1 MTEPIE
7 PGGSDPAPGAAPL
20 PPDNPAVIACRA
32 LAAPATVDRTAR
44 TVEVVWSTG
53 ARARNFV
60 PPLGPIVEE
69 LDMAPSAVRMDGLRS
84 GRAPVLDTHRRGAAR
99 DVLGRVTAARIEAGR
114 GYATLQFSAAADVEP
129 VWQRVADGTLQSV
142 SVGYRVHRYEQQ
154 ADPATG
160 QTIHRAVDWE
170 PYEISVVPVPV
181 DGMAVIRGEHP
192 QGDPSP
198 AVEPPLASDPQPSPP
213 IHPQETT
220 MPEPTNAPAAEA
232 APVEPNPTP
241 PEANRAMPTTPP
253 ADAVADATRAERDRI
268 AALGPVL
275 TASRAL
281 VPAATG
287 DALHQ
292 RAIAEGWSADALRG
306 ALWDAM
312 LQGAKPPAI
321 PASPAAAAPASD
333 DPAVVREAM
342 AEAIAIRA
350 MPGYTPAAG
359 GNGRHAEFLGWR
371 PSEMVAELMR
381 ARGERSIPR
390 DTAKLAE
397 RAFHTTSDFPLLLSA
412 AANKMLLAA
421 YQPAQPTYRT
431 IFLRRDFRDFKP
443 HRHLRVGDFPNLVQL
458 SENGEIQAGTMS
470 ESQELV
476 NLSTFARR
484 IRVTRQML
492 VNDDLGAF
500 TDFAAM
506 IGRRVADF
514 ENATAYALL
523 NTATGDGPTLITG
536 AAPVFATGASRLNK
550 AAAGTALDLANL
562 ALGRAAVMRQKT
574 LDGLPIAIGASM
586 RLLVGPSQELAAR
599 QLTVSVQATQTS
611 NANVYAGFVQ
621 PLVDPLIPSNRWY
634 LFSDPLAAPVYV
646 YGYLNGAEGPQ
657 VTTGPVSGVDG
668 VEVSVIFDFGVGA
681 IDWRGAWFNPGL

>member
-1 MTEPIE
+1 M
-7 PGGSDPAPGAAPL
+7 
-20 PPDNPAVIACRA
+20 
-32 LAAPATVDRTAR
+32 LA
-44 TVEVVWSTG
+44 
-53 ARARNFV
+53 
-60 PPLGPIVEE
+60 
-69 LDMAPSAVRMDGLRS
+69 
-84 GRAPVLDTHRRGAAR
+84 
-99 DVLGRVTAARIEAGR
+99 
-114 GYATLQFSAAADVEP
+114 
-129 VWQRVADGTLQSV
+129 
-142 SVGYRVHRYEQQ
+142 
-154 ADPATG
+154 
-160 QTIHRAVDWE
+160 
-170 PYEISVVPVPV
+170 
-181 DGMAVIRGEHP
+181 
-192 QGDPSP
+192 
-198 AVEPPLASDPQPSPP
+198 
-213 IHPQETT
+213 
-220 MPEPTNAPAAEA
+220 
-232 APVEPNPTP
+232 
-241 PEANRAMPTTPP
+241 
-253 ADAVADATRAERDRI
+253 
-268 AALGPVL
+268 
-275 TASRAL
+275 ASRAL
-281 VPAATG
+281 VPAAAG

-312 LQGAKPPAI
+312 VQTAKPPAI
-321 PASPAAAAPASD
+321 PASPAASAPASD
-333 DPAVVREAM
+333 DPATVREAM

-350 MPGYTPAAG
+350 MPGYAPAAG

-381 ARGERSIPR
+381 ARGERNVPR

-421 YQPAQPTYRT
+421 YAPAQPSYRT

-514 ENATAYALL
+514 ENATAYGLL
-523 NTATGDGPTLITG
+523 NTASGDGPTLATG
-536 AAPVFATGASRLNK
+536 AAAVFATGAARANK
-550 AAAGTALDLANL
+550 AGSGTALDLPNL
-562 ALGRAAVMRQKT
+562 ALGRAAVMKQKT
-574 LDGLPIAIGASM
+574 LDGLPIAVGSQM
-586 RLLVGPSQELAAR
+586 RLLVGPNQELAAR
-599 QLTVSVQATQTS
+599 QLTVSVAATQTS

-621 PLVDPLIPSNRWY
+621 PLVESLIPANRWY
-634 LFSDPLAAPVYV
+634 LFADPVAAPVYV

-681 IDWRGAWFNPGL
+681 IDWRGAWFNAGT